1 MFDRRLLQKY
11 LDENGIK
18 QKAVSIKSGVDET
31 ALSKIL
37 TGKRKCEVNEY
48 IAICKALQVK
58 HDKFINNSNYLN

>member
-37 TGKRKCEVNEY
+37 
-48 IAICKALQVK
+48 
-58 HDKFINNSNYLN
+58 